1 MLDRQC
7 ARVFADLNA
16 LLFLIE
22 YVTDVAHRT
31 SDPVRIWNREP
42 FDGKRRK
49 GLQRALDR
57 PLESLTTWTFT
68 MGTSHAQPRTPA
80 AYASTGEVIGRL
92 ITRTARTD

>member
-42 FDGKRRK
+42 FDGKRR
-49 GLQRALDR
+49 
-57 PLESLTTWTFT
+57 
-68 MGTSHAQPRTPA
+68 
-80 AYASTGEVIGRL
+80 
-92 ITRTARTD
+92 